1 MLILD
6 DIINIDWETKM
17 HKVHVAYSILD
28 IIEVPDDWT
37 YDQIQ
42 ELYAE
47 NFYNGNVVMK
57 YNDLE

>member
-1 MLILD
+1 
-6 DIINIDWETKM
+6 M

-42 ELYAE
+42 ELCAE
-47 NFYNGNVVMK
+47 NFYNGNVVME
-57 YNDLE
+57 YNNFE